1 MDWSRAKSILIAVFL
16 TLNILLLSYIS
27 INKFGG
33 GGSGEVAADTLE
45 ILRSRNVEVAC
56 EIPLYESDTPRLIYE
71 DGKYDKLKVAHALM
85 EDMPASE
92 EEIANSEELVF
103 RGKKLAFAGDN
114 SFVFADRQPAFNI
127 DVRDAGK
134 TEKYLR
140 EMFEKMGFKES
151 AYVLDGY
158 FENAG
163 GGVVFAFTEKY
174 GGYLVF
180 DNCITVLATEKGIA
194 ELKYRHRGIKGF
206 SQEMIKVL
214 PAYKILLKNFGA
226 TGEKAAI
233 TGIDLGFKGL
243 AVKPGMR
250 EYSEGPAWRIRF
262 GEGKSPRYFKASD
275 GGEIKTDEPA
285 GN

>member
-16 TLNILLLSYIS
+16 TLNIILLSYIS

-33 GGSGEVAADTLE
+33 DPGEVAADTLE
-45 ILRSRNVEVAC
+45 ILRSKNVAVAC
-56 EIPLYESDTPRLIYE
+56 EIPLYESDTPRLVYE
-71 DGKYDKLKVAHALM
+71 DGKYDRLKVAHALM
-85 EDMPASE
+85 GDMPASA
-92 EEIANSEELVF
+92 EEIGNSEELVF
-103 RGKKLAFAGDN
+103 SGKKLSFEGEN
-114 SFVFADRQPAFNI
+114 SFSFADRQPADVI
-127 DVRDAGK
+127 DILDSGK
-134 TEKYLR
+134 TERYLR

-158 FENAG
+158 FENTG
-163 GGVVFAFTEKY
+163 GGVVFVFTEKY

-180 DNCITVLATEKGIA
+180 DNCITVLATQKGIA
-194 ELKYRHRGIKGF
+194 EMKYRHRGIKGF
-206 SQEMIKVL
+206 SQEMIKIL
-214 PAYKILLKNFGA
+214 PAYKILLKNFAGA
-226 TGEKAAI
+226 GEKVAI

-275 GGEIKTDEPA
+275 GGEIRMDEPA
-285 GN
+285 VN